1 MITLHLEC
9 NEIKSQYYEF
19 NGGILL
25 HFKNECNNNV
35 ISLHCICNNVISWQ
49 FSSNNHKHNRNVI
62 SLHCISK
69 INAIKKCALIIL
81 YYFACY
87 TCNIYILFNHKVNI
101 NFSQPKENDMSAFF

>member
-1 MITLHLEC
+1 M
-9 NEIKSQYYEF
+9 NSM
-19 NGGILL
+19 GILL

-35 ISLHCICNNVISWQ
+35 ISLHWICNNVISWQ

-69 INAIKKCALIIL
+69 MNAIKKCALIIL

-87 TCNIYILFNHKVNI
+87 TSNIYISYNHKVNI
-101 NFSQPKENDMSAFF
+101 IFPQPKENDMSAFFLTKITVQK